1 MSEAAVR
8 GLIIAH
14 SSLAQGLVSAV
25 RQISG
30 ADEQALQPL
39 SNEGRGPEGLVDA
52 VEKAV
57 GDAPAILFTDLG
69 SGSCAFAAR
78 RVALQRPSTAVV
90 CGANLAVLLDF
101 VFHREMP
108 LPELVDRLVEKGRSG
123 ITGTCTEEDVDADR
137 AVSGG

>member
-1 MSEAAVR
+1 MSEAVR

-14 SSLAQGLVSAV
+14 SSLADGLVAAV

-30 ADEQALQPL
+30 VEEEALRPL
-39 SNEGRGPEGLVDA
+39 SNEGKGPENLVA
-52 VEKAV
+52 ALQTAV

-78 RVALQRPSTAVV
+78 KVALQRPQTGVV
-90 CGANLAVLLDF
+90 CGANLPVLLDF
-101 VFHREMP
+101 VFHRDME
-108 LPELVDRLVEKGRSG
+108 LAALVDRLIEKGRSG
-123 ITGTCTEEDVDADR
+123 ITGSCMENRIDADR